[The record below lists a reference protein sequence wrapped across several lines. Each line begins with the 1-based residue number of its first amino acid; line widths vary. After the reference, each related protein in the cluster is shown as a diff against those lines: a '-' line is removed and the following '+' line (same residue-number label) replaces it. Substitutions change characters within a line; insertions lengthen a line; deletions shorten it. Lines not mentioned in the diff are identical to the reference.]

1 MTDTLPVTAA
11 DIDAAADRLAGAV
24 IRSPLVP
31 AAALTEMLGVTLSLK
46 LETLQRTASFKERGA
61 VNKLKLLDGPTR
73 NTGVIAMSA
82 GNHAQGVAYHAR
94 RLGIPATIVMPVFT
108 PFTKVAQTEAFGAR
122 VVLSGESLSEA
133 SDEAHRIAAA
143 EGLAFVHP
151 YDDPAI
157 IAGQGTVGLE
167 MLADDPDLDTIL
179 VPVGGGGLIAGV
191 AVAAK
196 ARRPDIR
203 VIGVEVHGYASMSD
217 RRVGLAGAYAGV
229 TLAEGIAVKVPGD
242 LTGAICDVLVDDI
255 VVVDEGLI
263 EDAVER
269 LATQQK
275 LIVEGAGAAGLA
287 AVLADPGRFAG
298 SRVGLVACGGNIDP
312 RILSSILMR
321 GLARGGR
328 LARLRVRI
336 VDAPGQLSL
345 LADTIGKQ
353 GGNIV
358 EVHHRRLLFDLPVK
372 SAFVDLIV
380 ETRDGTHIHRIA
392 GRLNDLGH
400 HTTVLSGPEG

>member
-1 MTDTLPVTAA
+1 MTAALPVTAA
-11 DIDAAADRLAGAV
+11 DITVAADRIAGSV
-24 IRSPLVP
+24 VRTPLVP
-31 AAALTEMLGVTLSLK
+31 ATTLSESLGISISMK

-61 VNKLKLLDGPTR
+61 VNKLKQLSDAER
-73 NTGVIAMSA
+73 AAGVIAMSA
-82 GNHAQGVAYHAR
+82 GNHAQGLAYHAQ
-94 RLGIPATIVMPVFT
+94 RLGIPATIIMPVFT
-108 PFTKVAQTEAFGAR
+108 PFTKIAQTEAFGAR
-122 VVLSGESLSEA
+122 IILMGDSLSDS
-133 SDEAHRIAAA
+133 SDEAYRIAEA

-151 YDDPAI
+151 YDDVAI
-157 IAGQGTVGLE
+157 IGGQGTVGLE

-179 VPVGGGGLIAGV
+179 VPVGGGGIIAGV

-196 ARRPDIR
+196 TLRPDIKI
-203 VIGVEVHGYASMSD
+203 IGVEVHGYASMFD
-217 RRVGLAGAYAGV
+217 RRADRPGSYAGV
-229 TLAEGIAVKVPGD
+229 TLAEGIAVKVPGA
-242 LTGAICDVLVDDI
+242 LTGAICDALVDD
-255 VVVDEGLI
+255 VVIVDEGLI

-275 LIVEGAGAAGLA
+275 LVVEGAGAAGLA
-287 AVLADPGRFAG
+287 ALLAAPNRFAG
-298 SRVGLVACGGNIDP
+298 RRVGLVVCGGNIDP

-345 LADTIGKQ
+345 LSETIGKE

-358 EVHHRRLLFDLPVK
+358 EVHHRRLLFDLPVR

-380 ETRDGTHIHRIA
+380 ETRDGSHIHRIA
-392 GRLNDLGH
+392 ERLNDGGH
-400 HTTVLSGPEG
+400 LTTVLSGPEG